1 MYGVLSAVG
10 CHLAS
15 EYGIFVG
22 MHIKWGGYISKRV
35 IRFFLPS
42 VKLRTAENR
51 WGRES
56 R

>member
-22 MHIKWGGYISKRV
+22 MHIKWGGVYI
-35 IRFFLPS
+35 
-42 VKLRTAENR
+42 
-51 WGRES
+51 
-56 R
+56 